1 MYNLNKSLHM
11 KVLFY
16 LGSYYID
23 SPQSMAIIK
32 VTPVQ
37 GLVNT
42 SIEFVQAMPV
52 YGEYVDPQDIT
63 MQVLWDNLKTFINNL
78 STES

>member
-1 MYNLNKSLHM
+1 M
-11 KVLFY
+11 KVLLY

-23 SPQSMAIIK
+23 SPQSMAILKI
-32 VTPVQ
+32 TPTSA
-37 GLVNT
+37 VNT
-42 SIEFVQAMPV
+42 SIEFVQDMPV

-63 MQVLWDNLKTFINNL
+63 MQVLWDNLKMFINNL